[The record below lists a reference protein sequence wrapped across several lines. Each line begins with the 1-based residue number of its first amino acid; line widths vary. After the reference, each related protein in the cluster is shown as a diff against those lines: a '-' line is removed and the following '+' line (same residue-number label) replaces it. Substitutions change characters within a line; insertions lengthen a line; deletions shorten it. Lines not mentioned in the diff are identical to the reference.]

1 MPCPALKATPQ
12 GADSPGMESFLI
24 TLGYGFLALLGV
36 AVVVAL
42 LEHLRSLQRARTAPP
57 LPLAPRAT
65 HVDIDLTALD
75 AGTSGDVAQRQTAV
89 DAALAQ
95 MVRPGRVAAESQSAW
110 IETRPMVGMTA
121 ETESR

>member
-12 GADSPGMESFLI
+12 RADSPGMESFLI
-24 TLGYGFLALLGV
+24 TLGYGFLALLGA

-42 LEHLRSLQRARTAPP
+42 LEHLRNSQRARLAPP
-57 LPLAPRAT
+57 PAVVPRAA
-65 HVDIDLTALD
+65 HIDIDLMALD
-75 AGTSGDVAQRQTAV
+75 AGTSGDVAERQTAV